1 MLIPTVIETSNRG
14 ERAYD
19 IYSRLLKDRIVFL
32 GGELDET
39 VANLIIAQ
47 LLHLEGEDMDRPV
60 NLYINSPGGDMT
72 ALFAVYDAM
81 QFLGP
86 PIHTVCVGQAASAAA
101 VLLAAGE
108 AGHRSALPNARIL
121 IHQPHGGA
129 QGQSVDMEIA
139 VREMVTMR
147 ERMVDVLA
155 ERTGQ
160 PRNRIQADI
169 DRDFILRG
177 QDAVDYG
184 LVDEII
190 EHRKPRPVA
199 AFHPPEVGCGHR
211 LIGPPRP
218 GGRADWPDGRPPAPA
233 RPRIGTGGR
242 LLRARRRSTGAA
254 VPRRRADPALLGR
267 HRPPAGRQG
276 LACHHGGHARPRRQ
290 RLGRG
295 WRLQPRRLRRRRAGR
310 GAGDRPCPPP
320 GPGARGCLARRYQL
334 ADRHRRGRPRR
345 RRNRVASAL
354 VLVDVAPRL
363 EPDGVARIGAFMLG
377 HLDGFASL
385 EDVADAVAAYNPHR
399 PRPSDL
405 SGLRKNVRQH
415 DDGRWYWHW
424 DPRFMTPGRIDEP
437 RSIRNEERLEVGGPG
452 ADPARPARPG
462 TAERRAVRGRRPA
475 PAGARPP
482 RPIRRCRR
490 CRSHGGG
497 RPQRRVQRRGA
508 GVPRGDAPGLTPDSR
523 TVCQLMRSSER

>member
-1 MLIPTVIETSNRG
+1 MLIPTVIETSDRG

-19 IYSRLLKDRIVFL
+19 IYSRLLRDRIVFL

-108 AGHRSALPNARIL
+108 AGHRAALPNARIL

-147 ERMVDVLA
+147 ERMIDVLT

-160 PRNRIQADI
+160 PRDRIQADT

-190 EHRKPRPVA
+190 ERRKPRAVPA
-199 AFHPPEVGCGHR
+199 LRPPEV
-211 LIGPPRP
+211 
-218 GGRADWPDGRPPAPA
+218 
-233 RPRIGTGGR
+233 
-242 LLRARRRSTGAA
+242 AA
-254 VPRRRADPALLGR
+254 
-267 HRPPAGRQG
+267 
-276 LACHHGGHARPRRQ
+276 
-290 RLGRG
+290 
-295 WRLQPRRLRRRRAGR
+295 
-310 GAGDRPCPPP
+310 
-320 GPGARGCLARRYQL
+320 
-334 ADRHRRGRPRR
+334 
-345 RRNRVASAL
+345 
-354 VLVDVAPRL
+354 
-363 EPDGVARIGAFMLG
+363 
-377 HLDGFASL
+377 
-385 EDVADAVAAYNPHR
+385 
-399 PRPSDL
+399 
-405 SGLRKNVRQH
+405 
-415 DDGRWYWHW
+415 
-424 DPRFMTPGRIDEP
+424 
-437 RSIRNEERLEVGGPG
+437 
-452 ADPARPARPG
+452 
-462 TAERRAVRGRRPA
+462 TA
-475 PAGARPP
+475 
-482 RPIRRCRR
+482 
-490 CRSHGGG
+490 
-497 RPQRRVQRRGA
+497 
-508 GVPRGDAPGLTPDSR
+508 
-523 TVCQLMRSSER
+523 